1 MSYYLEE
8 HLSSK
13 ASLPLQLMQLIKPQH
28 TLLDVGC
35 GNGSLKQLFPR
46 HRLSG
51 VDILPES
58 IVLAR
63 AAGYA
68 QVKLANLDQDK
79 LRFKSKTFDVII
91 CRQVLEHLLFPLKAA
106 LEMYRVLQPQGIL
119 FVSVPTREN
128 RKFDDDYTHI
138 RPFTRH
144 SLATLLYDAGFKRL
158 DFVHQLRGIPGL
170 GLIEQLFEIN
180 LESAKSTLA
189 KQLPLSREPANI
201 EVIARK

>member
-13 ASLPLQLMQLIKPQH
+13 ASLPLRLMQLIKRKS
-28 TLLDVGC
+28 TILDVGC
-35 GNGSLKQLFPR
+35 GNGSLKQLFPG

-51 VDILPES
+51 VDILPTS
-58 IVLAR
+58 LTLAR
-63 AAGYA
+63 AAGYT

-79 LRFKSKTFDVII
+79 LAFRSNSFDVII
-91 CRQVLEHLLFPLKAA
+91 CRQVLEHLLFPLKAT
-106 LEMYRVLQPQGIL
+106 LEMHRVLHPKGIL
-119 FVSVPTREN
+119 FVSVPTRNN

-170 GLIEQLFEIN
+170 GLIEQLLCLN
-180 LESAKSTLA
+180 LEPAKSKLA
-189 KQLPLSREPANI
+189 KTLPLFRQSANI
-201 EVIARK
+201 EVIARE